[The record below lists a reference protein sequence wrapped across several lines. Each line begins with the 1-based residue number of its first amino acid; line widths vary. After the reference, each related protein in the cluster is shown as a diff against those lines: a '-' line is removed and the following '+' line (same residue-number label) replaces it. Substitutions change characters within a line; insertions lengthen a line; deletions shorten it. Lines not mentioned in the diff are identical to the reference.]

1 MAKKSLGGRF
11 IELMFGPPVKYPSK
25 PEVVNKN
32 LVPVPGKPD
41 PVNLPTTRRS
51 SPNLPIDTVN
61 FQSPEYRIV
70 NRDYLR
76 EAVQIIRT
84 LSKINPDLGQAIHNI
99 VTLGN
104 TGHKVIFD
112 RSVDPELA
120 DKMRRYLEFQKIDW
134 AYGCAGVDGLVNKM
148 FAQILI
154 GGALSCEW
162 VPTKKLDGIETVLLV
177 NPDDIDFVLEPGNMK
192 YTPYQRI
199 RWGFLTEGLLQ
210 QFNLLKL
217 NTNTYRYYAL
227 NGDTEIP
234 YGFPPYLAALENI
247 GVQKLMN
254 KNITHVTKQLGLLGF
269 LAASVQLPDQLDGE
283 SDADYEGRLT
293 QILVKTKNQLLSGME
308 DGVVVGY
315 KDQHEFDFYSLGKAV
330 DQGIKLYENN
340 ELQIASGLK
349 TDAALWGRAY
359 ATSETQISIVFM
371 KMLSEL
377 RNIQNIVATNLQ
389 YGYMLALTLAGFKID
404 YLKVQF
410 NRSTLQDDLKYQQA
424 EEIKVRNVMQKGIMG
439 VINQEQIAD
448 ELGYA
453 APAYDEPMVPWEIL
467 AGGSTP
473 TDNAEADQNRGKQK
487 KASDKK
493 TRQKNKPMPTK

>member
-11 IELMFGPPVKYPSK
+11 IELMFGPPISYPSK
-25 PEVVNKN
+25 PVVSNKPV
-32 LVPVPGKPD
+32 LVPGKPD
-41 PVNLPTTRRS
+41 PVNLPTTRKS

-61 FQSPEYRIV
+61 FQSPEYRVV
-70 NRDYLR
+70 NRDYIR
-76 EAVQIIRT
+76 ESVQIIRT
-84 LSKINPDLGQAIHNI
+84 LMKVNPDLGQAIHNI

-112 RSVDPELA
+112 RSVDPDLA
-120 DKMRRYLEFQKIDW
+120 DQMRKHLEFKKLEW
-134 AYGCAGVDGLVNKM
+134 AYGCAGMDGLVNKM
-148 FAQILI
+148 FAQILV
-154 GGALSCEW
+154 GGALSNEW
-162 VPTKKLDGIETVLLV
+162 VPNKQLNGIDTVLLV

-192 YTPYQRI
+192 YSPYQRV
-199 RWGFLTEGLLQ
+199 RWGFLTYEIFQ

-217 NTNTYRYYAL
+217 NTNTYRYYSL
-227 NGDTEIP
+227 NGDTEVP
-234 YGFPPYLAALENI
+234 YGFPPFLAALENI

-254 KNITHVTKQLGLLGF
+254 KNITHVTRQLGLLGF
-269 LAASVQLPDQLDGE
+269 LAASVQLPDQIDGE
-283 SDADYEGRLT
+283 SDTDYEARLT
-293 QILVKTKNQLLSGME
+293 NILVRTKTQLLQGME

-315 KDQHEFDFYSLGKAV
+315 KDQHEFDFQSIGKAV
-330 DQGIKLYENN
+330 DQAIKLYENN

-377 RNIQNIVATNLQ
+377 RNIQNIVGTNLQ
-389 YGYMLALTLAGFKID
+389 YGYMLELTLAGFPVD

-410 NRSTLQDDLKYQQA
+410 NRSTLQDDLKFQQA
-424 EEIKVRNVMQKGIMG
+424 EEIKIRNIMQKQIMG
-439 VINQEQIAD
+439 WINQDQGAD
-448 ELGYA
+448 EAGYA
-453 APAYDEPMVPWEIL
+453 APAEPQPMVPWEIL

-487 KASDKK
+487 KQSDKK